1 MEKFSFNLREHFQ
14 DNSVDF
20 SESNLGTDNGINGGL
35 ITAGNPDFN
44 HKAPTLWNYLGVH
57 NMSQE
62 QIDCTFEC
70 VQKGLDCSSDCGN
83 FDKKCKYKCAS
94 ESVKCIKTCMDIH
107 RKEETSE
114 EEADVEA
121 NNSIQ
126 EEEELEEEDK
136 STRLS
141 KNNFEPKYYDN
152 TSDLYAEFIPSNNNS
167 FTIETD
173 TGIYTNL
180 FNRVLDDQERAD
192 ELLQHS
198 AEMRVKFA

>member
-20 SESNLGTDNGINGGL
+20 SESNLGANTGITGGL

-57 NMSQE
+57 NMSQD

-83 FDKKCKYKCAS
+83 FNRKCNYKCAGK
-94 ESVKCIKTCMDIH
+94 SVKCIKTCMDIP
-107 RKEETSE
+107 RKEEEEAE
-114 EEADVEA
+114 EEA
-121 NNSIQ
+121 NSIQ

-136 STRLS
+136 STRLN
-141 KNNFEPKYYDN
+141 KNNFEPRYYDN

-180 FNRVLDDQERAD
+180 INRVLDDQERAD

-198 AEMRVKFA
+198 SEMRVKFT